1 MKLPV
6 VGTPGR
12 TATRSSASPASIDP
26 SLDLE
31 AEIGRLKRDRN
42 AVILAHYYQDSD
54 IQDVADFIGDSL
66 QLAQEAAKTSA
77 DVICFA
83 GVHFMAETAKI
94 LNPTR
99 TVLLPDLK
107 AGCGLADSI
116 TAEQLRDWKTAHPG
130 AYVVAYINT
139 SAEVKAEADVCC
151 TSSNAVKVV
160 SQVPPDREILFLPDM
175 FLGDFVRRRTGR
187 AMHLWVGDCP
197 VHAKLRPEDL
207 ERARAEHPGAPVI
220 AHPECGC
227 ATQAMPNVDRVL
239 STDGMVRF
247 AEETHAPEVLVAT
260 EVGILHR
267 MSKLNTTTKFTPID
281 AGAICPYMK
290 EITLEDIRD
299 SLALDQFR
307 IEVPEE
313 TARRARVAL
322 ERMVAA

>member
-1 MKLPV
+1 MVTL
-6 VGTPGR
+6 
-12 TATRSSASPASIDP
+12 
-26 SLDLE
+26 
-31 AEIGRLKRDRN
+31 AEEILQLKEERG
-42 AVILAHYYQDSD
+42 AVLLAHNYQRPEV
-54 IQDVADFIGDSL
+54 QDLADFVGDSL
-66 QLAQEAAKTSA
+66 YLSRKAMES
-77 DVICFA
+77 DRPVIVFA
-83 GVHFMAETAKI
+83 GVRFMAETAKI
-94 LNPTR
+94 LNPSR

-116 TAEQLRDWKTAHPG
+116 TAEQLREWKKAHPG
-130 AYVVAYINT
+130 AVVVAYINT
-139 SAEVKAEADVCC
+139 SADVKAEADICC

-160 SQVPPDREILFLPDM
+160 SQVPTDKEILFLPDM

-207 ERARAEHPGAPVI
+207 VRARSEHPGAPVL

-227 ATQAMPNVDRVL
+227 ATQAMPNVDQIL

-267 MSKLNTTTKFTPID
+267 MAKLNPTTRFTPID

-290 EITLEDIRD
+290 EITLEDVRD
-299 SLALDQFR
+299 SLALDRFR